1 MARVT
6 ADESDRRVD
15 ELAKLLIGGKRT
27 SELLRFCAENYG
39 VQKRQAEAYVAKAR
53 EQLKADMSINRQDFI
68 ASKLA
73 LLDEVQAK
81 ALRSNQMGSVIG
93 SIRLQAELVQILG

>member
-15 ELAKLLIGGKRT
+15 ELARLLIDGKRT

-53 EQLKADMSINRQDFI
+53 EQLKADMSVSRHDFI

-73 LLDEVQAK
+73 LLDEVQRQSLK
-81 ALRSNQMGSVIG
+81 SNQLGATIG

>member
-1 MARVT
+1 
-6 ADESDRRVD
+6 
-15 ELAKLLIGGKRT
+15 
-27 SELLRFCAENYG
+27 
-39 VQKRQAEAYVAKAR
+39 
-53 EQLKADMSINRQDFI
+53 MSINRQDFI

>member
-6 ADESDRRVD
+6 AEESDRRVD

-27 SELLRFCAENYG
+27 SELLLFCAENYG
-39 VQKRQAEAYVAKAR
+39 VQKRQAAVYLAKAR

-68 ASKLA
+68 AAKLA
-73 LLDEVQAK
+73 LLDEVQQK
-81 ALRSNQMGSVIG
+81 SLKSNQMGSVIG
-93 SIRLQAELVQILG
+93 SIRLQAELAQILG

>member
-6 ADESDRRVD
+6 AAESDRRVD
-15 ELAKLLIGGKRT
+15 ELAKPLIGGART
-27 SELLRFCAENYG
+27 SELLLFCAENYG
-39 VQKRQAEAYVAKAR
+39 VQKRQAAVYLAKAR

-68 ASKLA
+68 ATKLA
-73 LLDEVQAK
+73 LLDEVQQK
-81 ALRSNQMGSVIG
+81 SLRSNQMGSVIG